1 MLLTIVVA
9 VAENGV
15 IGAGNQLPWRLP
27 DDLKRFK
34 ALTLGKPVIM
44 GRKTYESIGR
54 PLPGRK
60 NIVITRHPER
70 AIEGC
75 VVVGSVDAALKE
87 AEPAAEV
94 ILGGGGDLYA
104 QLIDRVGTI
113 HLTRVHVTLAGDVFF
128 PALNLEDWQIT
139 TEPRHPVDE
148 RHAYAFTFQTLRR
161 KRLAVNGQRDSG
173 PTANR

>member
-9 VAENGV
+9 ISENGV

-60 NIVITRHPER
+60 NIVITRDPQR

-75 VVVGSVDAALKE
+75 VVVGSVVVALE
-87 AEPAAEV
+87 AAEPAEEV

-104 QLIDRVGTI
+104 QLLDRVTTI

-128 PALNLEDWQIT
+128 PSLRPQDWQIT
-139 TEPRHPVDE
+139 TQARHPVDE
-148 RHAYAFTFQTLRR
+148 RHPYAFTFQTLTRR
-161 KRLAVNGQRDSG
+161 
-173 PTANR
+173 

>member
-1 MLLTIVVA
+1 MHLTIVVA
-9 VAENGV
+9 VSQNGV
-15 IGAGNQLPWRLP
+15 IGTGNQLPWRLP

-34 ALTLGKPVIM
+34 ALTLGKPVVM

-87 AEPAAEV
+87 AEPAEEV

-104 QLIDRVGTI
+104 QLIDRVSTI
-113 HLTRVHVTLAGDVFF
+113 HLTRVHVTLEGDVYF
-128 PALNLEDWQIT
+128 PSLKQEDWQIT
-139 TEPRHPVDE
+139 TEPRHPADE
-148 RHAYAFTFQTLRR
+148 RHLHAFTFQTLTRR
-161 KRLAVNGQRDSG
+161 
-173 PTANR
+173 